1 TLDGWMVAL
10 DAHTGQVVWKTD
22 FIEDRRKGD
31 SSTGA
36 PEIAGDVVVI
46 GMGGAE
52 FDVRGY
58 VTALDRRTG
67 ALRWRWHVVPHD
79 PKLGPQETP
88 ELE

>member
-1 TLDGWMVAL
+1 
-10 DAHTGQVVWKTD
+10 
-22 FIEDRRKGD
+22 
-31 SSTGA
+31 TGA

-52 FDVRGY
+52 YDVRGY

-88 ELE
+88 ELEAALKTWDPASRWDIGGGGAPWDA